1 MEALELLG
9 VELGGQRN
17 IARQALQLLHEIP
30 ALRQGHASAA
40 PAHLHAG
47 VRGGL
52 LTDQGDQAV
61 VLDLRL
67 KEEEKGQTGDLT
79 GGEASR
85 QAMRATRCTHES

>member
-52 LTDQGDQAV
+52 LPDQGDQAV

-67 KEEEKGQTGDLT
+67 KRRKGSQG
-79 GGEASR
+79 
-85 QAMRATRCTHES
+85 